1 MVTVYSQPNCNN
13 CTNVKRFLDMKGI
26 SYREIDIQEDPQA
39 FSRIVEWGY
48 KSTPVVETAE
58 GEHWNDFRIEKM
70 LKLCATV

>member
-39 FSRIVEWGY
+39 LSRILEWGY
-48 KSTPVVETAE
+48 KSTPVLETAE
-58 GEHWNDFRIEKM
+58 GEHWADFRIEKM